1 METKANYLL
10 IGAFTLA
17 GILGAFLF
25 VLWLAKVN
33 VDKQYAYYDILFDDV
48 SGLSTAGDVRYNG
61 LPVGQVTAL
70 NLDKDDPSKVR
81 VKIQVDADT
90 PVKTDTTATLESQ
103 GVTGVSYIDLSG
115 GSTTAKPMQ
124 QDGVIKSK
132 RSALQSIFKGA
143 PELMTKA
150 VTLLEDLDKMVDQKN
165 REAVTK
171 TLANLESASGRLND
185 VLSDV
190 EGLSGDIRK
199 TASEVSRFSGKLGEL
214 SDTADTTLKTAQGTL
229 TSITDTS
236 NNINT
241 IIKEDG
247 KALVSEARDTIATI
261 NSTVQ
266 NELPALVED
275 VRGVVKNANTAIET
289 VGLDISRVADRI
301 DVLSSE
307 GSTALSAATVTIEN
321 ANKTLSDISGAMDAA
336 KTTLDTADQT
346 FTKVNKVIDEDV
358 DAVVSDVRKAVGEIS
373 TTVQTVTQNVDQ
385 ISQELLSAS
394 KSASELIGTVDGI
407 IQENRVQ
414 VSAFLRVGLPQF
426 QRFIEEAR
434 RLVVNLERLSD
445 KLESDPA
452 RFFFGTQGSEYRR

>member
-33 VDKQYAYYDILFDDV
+33 VDKQYDYYDVLFDDV

-61 LPVGQVTAL
+61 LPVGQVTSL
-70 NLDKDDPSKVR
+70 QLDENDPSKVR

-103 GVTGVSYIDLSG
+103 GVTGVSYIDLRG
-115 GSTTAKPMQ
+115 GSATAKALE
-124 QDGVIKSK
+124 QDGVITSK
-132 RSALQSIFKGA
+132 RSALQSIFQGA
-143 PELMTKA
+143 PELMDNA
-150 VTLLEDLDKMVDQKN
+150 IDLLEEIKKLVDQPN

-199 TASEVSRFSGKLGEL
+199 TAGDISKFSGRLGEL
-214 SDTADTTLKTAQGTL
+214 SDTAESTLKTAQGTL
-229 TSITDTS
+229 DSIKDTS
-236 NNINT
+236 DNIDT

-247 KALVSEARDTIATI
+247 KAMVSEARETIATI
-261 NSTVQ
+261 NNTVK
-266 NELPALVED
+266 NDLPGLVED
-275 VRGVVKNANTAIET
+275 VRGVVKNANTVIET
-289 VGLDISRVADRI
+289 VGLDISRVTDRI
-301 DVLSSE
+301 DTLSSE

-358 DAVVSDVRKAVGEIS
+358 DVVVSDVRKAVSEIS
-373 TTVQTVTQNVDQ
+373 TTVQTVTKNVDQ
-385 ISQELLSAS
+385 ISQEVLSAS
-394 KSASELIGTVDGI
+394 KSASDLIGTVDGI

-414 VSAFLRVGLPQF
+414 VSAFLRVGLPQT

-445 KLESDPA
+445 RLESDPA